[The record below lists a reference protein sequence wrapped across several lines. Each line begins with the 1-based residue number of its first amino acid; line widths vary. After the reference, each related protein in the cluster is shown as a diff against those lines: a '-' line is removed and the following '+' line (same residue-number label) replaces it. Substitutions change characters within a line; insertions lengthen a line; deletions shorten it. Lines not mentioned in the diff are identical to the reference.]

1 MSKTKPDLK
10 QAINEADDAVAVAPK
25 ARTVN
30 IVNLMA
36 QVTALDIG
44 QCCSRVERVP
54 MDMSIKDFADQS
66 TEMKNSLRNNMAP
79 SVRGAKAKT
88 GGDYTIEVTTTITTP
103 GQLYIVGIV
112 TRIG

>member
-1 MSKTKPDLK
+1 MSKSKPNLK
-10 QAINEADDAVAVAPK
+10 PVIAQPDDEVAIPPTTRN
-25 ARTVN
+25 T
-30 IVNLMA
+30 VNLMA

-54 MDMSIKDFADQS
+54 VDMSIKDFMDQC

-79 SVRGAKAKT
+79 SVRGAKNKT
-88 GGDYTIEVTTTITTP
+88 GGDYSIEVTTTVTTP

>member
-1 MSKTKPDLK
+1 MSNTKPDLK
-10 QAINEADDAVAVAPK
+10 TAITEADSAITVPPRS
-25 ARTVN
+25 RTVN

-36 QVTALDIG
+36 QVTALEIG

-54 MDMSIKDFADQS
+54 MDMTLKEFGEQS
-66 TEMKNSLRNNMAP
+66 TELKNSLRNNMAP

-88 GGDYTIEVTTTITTP
+88 GGDYTIEITTTVTTP

>member
-1 MSKTKPDLK
+1 MTKAQSTLKAAIAQPDD
-10 QAINEADDAVAVAPK
+10 QVAIPSTTRN
-25 ARTVN
+25 T
-30 IVNLMA
+30 VNLMA

-54 MDMSIKDFADQS
+54 VNMTIKDFMDQS
-66 TEMKNSLRNNMAP
+66 SELKNALRNNMAP
-79 SVRGAKAKT
+79 SVRGAKNKT
-88 GGDYTIEVTTTITTP
+88 GGDYSIEVTNCITTP